1 LGILVTRHTYPKRR
15 IMDIPE
21 SSLSDLV
28 LRIDAAISEGRQ
40 VELLA
45 ELDIP
50 MGRDDQLDAAREDLI
65 GSLLQT
71 AEAGQRDLGFAEQ
84 PGWLQLGI
92 MMAVARWLDRQ
103 ARTCPHNPTAE
114 QPEPVHLA
122 LWLPDMVVCGKCTD
136 LLVAPGHPSCAGCGI
151 GIEAQREV
159 YSEAEGS
166 NSPRLVIVVA
176 GFVAVRVFA
185 CAECMPRG

>member
-1 LGILVTRHTYPKRR
+1 
-15 IMDIPE
+15 MDIPE
-21 SSLSDLV
+21 SNLSDLV

-50 MGRDDQLDAAREDLI
+50 MGRDDQLDAARDDLI

-71 AEAGQRDLGFAEQ
+71 AEVRQRDLGFAEQ
-84 PGWLQLGI
+84 PGWLRLGI
-92 MMAVARWLDRQ
+92 MLAVTRWLDRQ

-136 LLVAPGHPSCAGCGI
+136 LLEAPGHPSCAGCGI
-151 GIEAQREV
+151 GIEAKREV
-159 YSEAEGS
+159 YSEGEGS

-176 GFVAVRVFA
+176 DFVAVRVFA

>member
-1 LGILVTRHTYPKRR
+1 
-15 IMDIPE
+15 MDIPE
-21 SSLSDLV
+21 SNLSDLV
-28 LRIDAAISEGRQ
+28 LRIDAAITEGRQ

-50 MGRDDQLDAAREDLI
+50 VGQEDQLDAARDDLI
-65 GSLLQT
+65 GDLSKT
-71 AEAGQRDLGFAEQ
+71 AEAGQRDLEFAEQ
-84 PGWLQLGI
+84 PGWLRLGI
-92 MMAVARWLDRQ
+92 MMAVARWLDGQ
-103 ARTCPHNPTAE
+103 VRTCPHIPTAE

-136 LLVAPGHPSCAGCGI
+136 LLVAPGHPSCAGCGVSN
-151 GIEAQREV
+151 ETESEV
-159 YSEAEGS
+159 NSEAEGS

-176 GFVAVRVFA
+176 GPVAVRVFS